1 MENEDLIKAAGR
13 KSVARA
19 KDTLSKIGKDDK
31 IDTDKM
37 KMRPNT
43 AQQDLIRAYR
53 FKNNVPA
60 STSDADVLKMIN
72 QGTPA
77 KNKKGA
83 AKLPKKSIME
93 IPTNVP
99 RLMKGALLG
108 DLNKDGKMSGYE
120 TARQKAITKSMEE
133 QKGKKAKS
141 GLAVGIANIK
151 KAKQGVLMSDRDKQL
166 QEQKNKTQ
174 ARNMKDRVFN
184 NPRISDQDMK
194 MLNNIFNKNKISDQ
208 DMKTLKRFVK

>member
-1 MENEDLIKAAGR
+1 MERMENEDLIKAAGR
-13 KSVARA
+13 KSVAQA
-19 KDTLSKIGKDDK
+19 KNTLSKIGKDDK

-53 FKNNVPA
+53 FRNNVPA

-93 IPTNVP
+93 LPTNVP

-120 TARQKAITKSMEE
+120 TARQNAIEKSMKE
-133 QKGKKAKS
+133 QKTKKAKS
-141 GLAVGIANIK
+141 GLAVGIAKI
-151 KAKQGVLMSDRDKQL
+151 
-166 QEQKNKTQ
+166 KNK
-174 ARNMKDRVFN
+174 
-184 NPRISDQDMK
+184 
-194 MLNNIFNKNKISDQ
+194 
-208 DMKTLKRFVK
+208 

>member
-1 MENEDLIKAAGR
+1 MEKMENEDLKKASDRKFMTESKAA
-13 KSVARA
+13 V
-19 KDTLSKIGKDDK
+19 SKIGKGDDK

-53 FKNNVPA
+53 FRNNIPA
-60 STSDADVLKMIN
+60 STSDAAVLKMIN

-93 IPTNVP
+93 LPTNVP
-99 RLMKGALLG
+99 RLQAGKALLG

-120 TARQKAITKSMEE
+120 TARQKAIEKSMKE
-133 QKGKKAKS
+133 QKAKKAKS
-141 GLAVGIANIK
+141 GLAIGIAKI
-151 KAKQGVLMSDRDKQL
+151 
-166 QEQKNKTQ
+166 KNK
-174 ARNMKDRVFN
+174 
-184 NPRISDQDMK
+184 
-194 MLNNIFNKNKISDQ
+194 
-208 DMKTLKRFVK
+208 

>member
-1 MENEDLIKAAGR
+1 MEKITNEDIIKAEGS
-13 KSVARA
+13 KSMAQSRA
-19 KDTLSKIGKDDK
+19 TVRGIGKGDDK

-37 KMRPNT
+37 QMKPNT
-43 AQQDLIRAYR
+43 RQQDLIRAYR
-53 FKNNVPA
+53 FKNNIPA

-120 TARQKAITKSMEE
+120 TARQKAIEKSMKE
-133 QKGKKAKS
+133 QKTKKAMS
-141 GLAVGIANIK
+141 GLAIGIK
-151 KAKQGVLMSDRDKQL
+151 KI
-166 QEQKNKTQ
+166 KNK
-174 ARNMKDRVFN
+174 
-184 NPRISDQDMK
+184 
-194 MLNNIFNKNKISDQ
+194 
-208 DMKTLKRFVK
+208 

>member
-1 MENEDLIKAAGR
+1 MERMENEDLIKAAGR
-13 KSVARA
+13 KSVAQA
-19 KDTLSKIGKDDK
+19 KNTLSKIGKDDK

-53 FKNNVPA
+53 FRNNVPA

-93 IPTNVP
+93 LPTNVP

-120 TARQKAITKSMEE
+120 TARQNAIEKSMKE
-133 QKGKKAKS
+133 QKAKKAMS
-141 GLAVGIANIK
+141 GLAIGIK
-151 KAKQGVLMSDRDKQL
+151 KI
-166 QEQKNKTQ
+166 KNK
-174 ARNMKDRVFN
+174 
-184 NPRISDQDMK
+184 
-194 MLNNIFNKNKISDQ
+194 
-208 DMKTLKRFVK
+208 

>member
-1 MENEDLIKAAGR
+1 MERMENEDLIKAAGR
-13 KSVARA
+13 KSVAQA
-19 KDTLSKIGKDDK
+19 KNTLSKIGKDDK

-53 FKNNVPA
+53 FRNNVPA

-120 TARQKAITKSMEE
+120 TARQNAIEKSMKE
-133 QKGKKAKS
+133 QKAKKAMS
-141 GLAVGIANIK
+141 GLAIGIK
-151 KAKQGVLMSDRDKQL
+151 KI
-166 QEQKNKTQ
+166 KNK
-174 ARNMKDRVFN
+174 
-184 NPRISDQDMK
+184 
-194 MLNNIFNKNKISDQ
+194 
-208 DMKTLKRFVK
+208 